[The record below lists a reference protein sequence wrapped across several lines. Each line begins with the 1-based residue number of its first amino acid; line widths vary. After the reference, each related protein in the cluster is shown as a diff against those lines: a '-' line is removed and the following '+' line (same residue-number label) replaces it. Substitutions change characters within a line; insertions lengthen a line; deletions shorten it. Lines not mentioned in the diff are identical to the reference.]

1 MAQFPYTRTYKRFP
15 CHAPLIIGGESHICE
30 GTLRNLSMDG
40 CSILCDRELALDS
53 KVRMSLLLPDQL
65 SSLPIELGRV
75 IWIQGRE
82 CGVEFIQLPLHA
94 RLRLNRTL
102 RVALI
107 QFLNDRN
114 NWELQEHTA
123 SGL

>member
-1 MAQFPYTRTYKRFP
+1 MAQFSHRRTYKRFP
-15 CHAPLIIGGESHICE
+15 FHAPLIIGSESHICE
-30 GTLRNLSMDG
+30 GRLLNLSMDG
-40 CSILCDRELALDS
+40 CSIMCDRELALDS
-53 KVRMSLLLPDQL
+53 KVRVSLLLPDQT

-75 IWIQGRE
+75 TWVQGRE

-107 QFLNDRN
+107 QFLNARRSQ
-114 NWELQEHTA
+114 ELQERTV